1 MEPAALRLITLACHA
16 DRRGFVAKTDTRKNY
31 IELGMDFELCRTII
45 PFLGMAEPSAA
56 CIFRLP
62 QMRKVNLLDIVGVQS
77 LILLW
82 IFGICSPTYG
92 QCEGYKLN
100 AENGNQ
106 LYIPVGFAYGFVA
119 LEPDTEFVCKC
130 SDYYAKEPEGSILW
144 NSLDVRIDQSFEG
157 EPILSNKYKRVLLM
171 KDFDSLFVSE
181 GNP

>member
-119 LEPDTEFVCKC
+119 LKPDSEFVSKC
-130 SDYYAKEPEGSILW
+130 SDFYAKELEGSILW
-144 NSLDVRIDQSFEG
+144 NSPDVRIDQSFEG
-157 EPILSNKYKRVLLM
+157 ELIPSNKYKRALLM
-171 KDFDSLFVSE
+171 KDFDSLFVYE